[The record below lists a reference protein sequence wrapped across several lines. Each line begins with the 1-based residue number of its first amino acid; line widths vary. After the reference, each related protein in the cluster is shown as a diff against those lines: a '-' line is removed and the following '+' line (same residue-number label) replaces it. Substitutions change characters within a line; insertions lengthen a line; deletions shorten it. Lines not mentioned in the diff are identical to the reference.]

1 MSRLPPGPWP
11 FGPLLPLFLTA
22 CFSTPSPLGPNLA
35 GSVGVPHN
43 GVQTGA
49 LELPVR
55 GAGFVRYRRHSP
67 NYWGRPRLVSGLMG
81 IARSMG
87 ELRPG
92 TPRLVVGDLSARHGG
107 KIPGH
112 NSHRTGRDVDL
123 LFYVTT
129 PAGAPLQNPG
139 FIRIGGDGL
148 GQIAEG
154 EFVRLDVERQW
165 LLIKL
170 LLASP
175 ELGVQ
180 FMFISREIEALI
192 IDYARSRGDDLMTIW
207 QAETVML
214 EPTDSLPHDD
224 HIHLRVACTP
234 DEAVSGCTG
243 GGPYWEWL
251 EPWGRLETVDEALLL
266 EIAADDP
273 VDTPAMAQGEERA
286 GGGA

>member
-1 MSRLPPGPWP
+1 VSRAPLAAGPICP
-11 FGPLLPLFLTA
+11 VLLLSA
-22 CFSTPSPLGPNLA
+22 CFNTPSPLNPNLQ
-35 GSVGVPHN
+35 GSVGVPNN

-49 LELPVR
+49 VELPQR
-55 GAGFVRYRRHSP
+55 GPGFVRFRPKSP
-67 NYWGRPRLVSGLMG
+67 HYWGRPRLVGGLMDV
-81 IARSMG
+81 ARSVG

-92 TPRLVVGDLSARHGG
+92 TPRLVVGDLSAKYGG
-107 KIPGH
+107 KISGH
-112 NSHRTGRDVDL
+112 NSHRSGRDVDL

-129 PAGAPLQNPG
+129 PSGAPLETPG
-139 FIRIGGDGL
+139 FIRIAGDGL
-148 GQIAEG
+148 GQLESG

-180 FMFISREIEALI
+180 FMFVSREIEALL

-214 EPTDSLPHDD
+214 EPRDSLPHDD

-234 DEAVSGCTG
+234 EEAVAGCTG

-251 EPWGRLETVDEALLL
+251 EPWGRLEPVSEELLL
-266 EIAADDP
+266 EIAAEDP
-273 VDTPAMAQGEERA
+273 VGAPVVAQGDERA